1 MSMAG
6 KNVLTEI
13 RVKIILALADNSMQI
28 SEAARKLYMHRN
40 TVIYNIGRIRDI
52 TGKDPMNFYDLHDLV
67 MLVQAER
74 KEHD

>member
-1 MSMAG
+1 MAN
-6 KNVLTEI
+6 KNFLSV
-13 RVKIILALADNSMQI
+13 RQRKIILSLANHNMTA
-28 SEAARKLYMHRN
+28 SEVARELYMHRN
-40 TVIYNIGRIRDI
+40 TVIYNTRRIREI

>member
-1 MSMAG
+1 MAG

-13 RVKIILALADNSMQI
+13 RVKIILALADNSLQI
-28 SEAARKLYMHRN
+28 SEVARKLYMHRN

-67 MLVQAER
+67 MLVKAER